1 MCVCVCVRERERE
14 REREKRQRQKI
25 MAFHILTKSRH
36 KDLRQLSKKIYKG
49 KRREIRF
56 LSLSFFDYDT
66 ADLHLDLFFTDFKYI
81 FMDYGLNR
89 ASPLPTPSSHSLV
102 VLYNG
107 N

>member
-1 MCVCVCVRERERE
+1 
-14 REREKRQRQKI
+14 